1 MREAVKV
8 FVVINQGKADICIR
22 LALYTDITNVGRILI
37 RGSAWNADLVTERS
51 KARVSGRSLTGI
63 VGSNPAGGMDA
74 CSVVRCEVKVYGT
87 DRSLV

>member
-37 RGSAWNADLVTERS
+37 RGSAWNADLVAERS
-51 KARVSGRSLTGI
+51 KASVSGRSLAGI
-63 VGSNPAGGMDA
+63 AGSNPASSMDI
-74 CSVVRCEVKVYGT
+74 CSVVHCEVTV
-87 DRSLV
+87 